1 MAKMGRRK
9 RSRLTT
15 EAFLTGGSPAGSERA
30 QAKKNKRAEANA
42 ERVES
47 EAAEAKAERAEAK
60 SAPAAAAKPVAQ
72 AAAGALDL
80 AALADKVK
88 ARRKEMG
95 WTQGDVAKKGGPA
108 AGMISQIERSL
119 VEAPAADVLTKL
131 DAGLEWPTST
141 SDAILH
147 GRVPVGA

>member
-9 RSRLTT
+9 RSRLNTQ
-15 EAFLTGGSPAGSERA
+15 AFLAGGG
-30 QAKKNKRAEANA
+30 AKKQQAPVEPAETKPAAKA
-42 ERVES
+42 ETK
-47 EAAEAKAERAEAK
+47 AAAKAEAKPAEK
-60 SAPAAAAKPVAQ
+60 AAAKPAAQ
-72 AAAGALDL
+72 AGATGALDI

-88 ARRKEMG
+88 ARRREMG

-119 VEAPAADVLTKL
+119 VEEPAADVLTKL
-131 DAGLEWPTST
+131 DAGLEWPANT